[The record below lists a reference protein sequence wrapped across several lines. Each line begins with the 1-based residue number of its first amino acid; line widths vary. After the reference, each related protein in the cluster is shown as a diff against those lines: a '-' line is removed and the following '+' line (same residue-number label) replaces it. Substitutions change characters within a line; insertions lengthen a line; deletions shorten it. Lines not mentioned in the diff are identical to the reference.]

1 VDFGVPT
8 NQNVAGVSQ
17 DGWDVITDRLIE
29 LARADESLRRLLVEA
44 LLNPAYCVEQPEV
57 EMRRLMSAI
66 KVADVAGTIVH
77 SKRGDESALGRWK
90 SVWNLL
96 LYIFRDQLLRPLIS
110 RRDVRQLKFCL
121 KQLQKWASGT
131 ADLDWKGIQQD
142 LKVLEAT
149 AKEYNGFPKSS
160 PRRGRRLSGY
170 NRHIIAAVELLRQ
183 CGVRDPSQRV
193 VEVLSSSWGIDRE
206 SKTVLNLWS
215 WYKNSPRH
223 HPGREAMPHY
233 HIKGM
238 LWLILPAVKAWEKR
252 TGISVVAPQ
261 VSESGIPSA
270 LRRRGGR

>member
-8 NQNVAGVSQ
+8 NQKVAGVSQ

-29 LARADESLRRLLVEA
+29 LARADKSLRRLLVEA
-44 LLNPAYCVEQPEV
+44 LLNPAYCVEQPKV
-57 EMRRLMSAI
+57 EMRRLMTAI
-66 KVADVAGTIVH
+66 KVADVAGTTVH
-77 SKRGDESALGRWK
+77 SKRGDESALDRWK

-110 RRDVRQLKFCL
+110 GRDVRELKFCL
-121 KQLQKWASGT
+121 KQLQKWAPH
-131 ADLDWKGIQQD
+131 LDWKGIHED

-149 AKEYNGFPKSS
+149 AKEYDGFPKSS
-160 PRRGRRLSGY
+160 PRRGRRQSEH

-215 WYKNSPRH
+215 AYKNHPRR

-233 HIKGM
+233 HIKRI
-238 LWLILPAVKAWEKR
+238 LWLNLPANSASVKAR
-252 TGISVVAPQ
+252 
-261 VSESGIPSA
+261 
-270 LRRRGGR
+270 